1 MSKKYIQ
8 RALVLVLS
16 LLLALAAFAAPAFAD
31 DAAAPA
37 AAAGESAARTFT
49 WTDNEPLV
57 LNIRADEGFRMPEFF
72 LLRINDAEYTVF
84 TTGAE
89 NPEGIAYDSPT
100 GKLTVAP
107 ALIRDGDSF
116 SLIGSAVGVHV
127 DAEGLTDIAVAADL
141 GRDFSA
147 AKTLELALAPA
158 EGYVLPAELHLVIN
172 DILYTVY
179 TDGTVYNDGVAFDP
193 ARGVLTVDAS
203 YLKIGQTL
211 TLSGAAVCVDPEKK
225 AEQERQTDPNLYIAV
240 DVTALENI
248 IFTESASDTE
258 LKRGEGNVVTLAPG
272 QGFVLDLAPASG
284 TVLPEAL
291 SVTIRRADGFVIEE
305 TFRFDGKENAQFLA
319 FDPAAR
325 QMSIAANI
333 ILNLDTVIIAP
344 AKPEPAPEP
353 TPTAAPTVEPTV
365 EPTAT
370 PSAEPTAA
378 PSAEPTAAPAVSPAA
393 SPAVSPSASP
403 AASPACSPSAS
414 PAVKLTAEP
423 SASPTAAAAAS
434 PAASP
439 AVSPAAVTPAP

>member
-57 LNIRADEGFRMPEFF
+57 LNIRADDGFRMPEFF

-89 NPEGIAYDSPT
+89 NPEGIAYDSST
-100 GKLTVAP
+100 GKLSVSP
-107 ALIRDGDSF
+107 ALIHDGDSF
-116 SLIGSAVGVHV
+116 AIVGSAVGVHV
-127 DAEGLTDIAVAADL
+127 DAEGLTDIAVSADL

-147 AKTLELALAPA
+147 AKPLELALAPA

-179 TDGTVYNDGVAFDP
+179 TGGTVYNDGVAFDP

-211 TLSGAAVCVDPEKK
+211 TLSGAAVCVDPDKE
-225 AEQERQTDPNLYIAV
+225 AEQEQETDPNLYVAV

-248 IFTESASDTE
+248 TFTETASNTE
-258 LKRGEGNVVTLAPG
+258 MKRGEGNVVTLAPG
-272 QGFVLDLAPASG
+272 QNLALSVAPAPG

-319 FDPAAR
+319 FDPAAQ
-325 QMSIAANI
+325 QMRIAANI
-333 ILNLDTVIIAP
+333 ILNLDAIVIVPVPAP
-344 AKPEPAPEP
+344 AAEP
-353 TPTAAPTVEPTV
+353 TPEPTAAPAV

-370 PSAEPTAA
+370 PSVEPSVEPSVAPSTA
-378 PSAEPTAAPAVSPAA
+378 PSAEPTSAPTASPSVSPT
-393 SPAVSPSASP
+393 VSPSPSP
-403 AASPACSPSAS
+403 
-414 PAVKLTAEP
+414 
-423 SASPTAAAAAS
+423 AAS

-439 AVSPAAVTPAP
+439 VISPTVRPSTSPVE

>member
-8 RALVLVLS
+8 RALVLALT
-16 LLLALAAFAAPAFAD
+16 LLLTLAVLAVPAFAD
-31 DAAAPA
+31 DADTPA
-37 AAAGESAARTFT
+37 DPAGESAARVFT
-49 WTDNEPLV
+49 WTEDEPLS
-57 LNIRADEGFRMPEFF
+57 LTLRADEGFRMPDFF

-84 TTGAE
+84 TNGAE
-89 NPEGIAYDSPT
+89 NPEGIAYDAAE

-107 ALIRDGDSF
+107 SLIHDGDSF
-116 SLIGSAVGVHV
+116 AIVGSAVGVHV
-127 DAEGLTDIAVAADL
+127 DAEGMTDIAVSADL

-147 AKTLELALAPA
+147 AKPLELALTPA

-211 TLSGAAVCVDPEKK
+211 TLSGAAVCVDPDKE
-225 AEQERQTDPNLYIAV
+225 AEREQETDPNLYVAV

-248 IFTESASDTE
+248 TFTEAASNTE
-258 LKRGEGNVVTLAPG
+258 MKRGDGNVVTLAPG
-272 QGFVLDLAPASG
+272 QDLALSVAPAPG

-319 FDPAAR
+319 FDPAAQ
-325 QMSIAANI
+325 QMRIAANI
-333 ILNLDTVIIAP
+333 ILNLDAIVIAP
-344 AKPEPAPEP
+344 VPAPAVEP
-353 TPTAAPTVEPTV
+353 TPEPTAAPAV

-370 PSAEPTAA
+370 PSVEPSVEPSVAPSTA
-378 PSAEPTAAPAVSPAA
+378 PSAEPTSAPTA
-393 SPAVSPSASP
+393 
-403 AASPACSPSAS
+403 SPSAS
-414 PAVKLTAEP
+414 PAVAPAVLP
-423 SASPTAAAAAS
+423 SPSPAAS

-439 AVSPAAVTPAP
+439 VVSPTVRPSTSPVE

>member
-16 LLLALAAFAAPAFAD
+16 LLLALAAFAVQAFAD
-31 DAAAPA
+31 DETTAETSTAK
-37 AAAGESAARTFT
+37 TFT

-72 LLRINDAEYTVF
+72 VLRINDAEYTVF

-89 NPEGIAYDSPT
+89 NPEGITYDSST
-100 GKLTVAP
+100 GKLSVSP
-107 ALIRDGDSF
+107 ALIHDGDSF
-116 SLIGSAVGVHV
+116 ALVGSAVGVHV
-127 DAEGLTDIAVAADL
+127 DAEGLTDISVSADL

-147 AKTLELALAPA
+147 AKPLELALTPA

-179 TDGTVYNDGVAFDP
+179 TDGTVYNDGVVFDP

-211 TLSGAAVCVDPEKK
+211 TLSGAAVCVDPDKE
-225 AEQERQTDPNLYIAV
+225 AEREQEIDPNLYVAV

-248 IFTESASDTE
+248 TFTETASNTE
-258 LKRGEGNVVTLAPG
+258 MKRGEGNVVTLAPG
-272 QGFVLDLAPASG
+272 QDLALSVAPAPG

-319 FDPAAR
+319 FDPAAQ
-325 QMSIAANI
+325 QMRIAANI
-333 ILNLDTVIIAP
+333 ILNLDAIVIAP
-344 AKPEPAPEP
+344 VPAPAVEP
-353 TPTAAPTVEPTV
+353 SAEPTV
-365 EPTAT
+365 EPSAAPAVEPSAT
-370 PSAEPTAA
+370 PSVEPSVEPSVAPSTA
-378 PSAEPTAAPAVSPAA
+378 PSAEPTSAPTA
-393 SPAVSPSASP
+393 
-403 AASPACSPSAS
+403 SPSAS
-414 PAVKLTAEP
+414 PAVLP
-423 SASPTAAAAAS
+423 SP
-434 PAASP
+434 SP
-439 AVSPAAVTPAP
+439 AVSPAVSPVVSPSASPLPHITG

>member
-72 LLRINDAEYTVF
+72 LLRINDTEYTVL

-225 AEQERQTDPNLYIAV
+225 AEQEQQTDPNLYIAV

-248 IFTESASDTE
+248 TFTESASDTE

-272 QGFVLDLAPASG
+272 QGLALDLAPASG

-344 AKPEPAPEP
+344 AKSEPAPEP
-353 TPTAAPTVEPTV
+353 TPSAQPSAAPTVEPTV

-378 PSAEPTAAPAVSPAA
+378 PAVSPAAAPAVSPAA

-423 SASPTAAAAAS
+423 SASPTTAAV
-434 PAASP
+434 ASP
-439 AVSPAAVTPAP
+439 AVSPAVTPAP

>member
-8 RALVLVLS
+8 RGLVLVLS
-16 LLLALAAFAAPAFAD
+16 LLLALAAFAVPAFAD
-31 DAAAPA
+31 DEAAPTA
-37 AAAGESAARTFT
+37 TTTAKTFT

-72 LLRINDAEYTVF
+72 VLRINDAEYTVF

-89 NPEGIAYDSPT
+89 NPEGIAYDSST
-100 GKLTVAP
+100 GKLSVSP
-107 ALIRDGDSF
+107 ALIHDGDSF
-116 SLIGSAVGVHV
+116 ALVGSAVGVHV
-127 DAEGLTDIAVAADL
+127 DAEGLTDIAVSADL

-147 AKTLELALAPA
+147 AKPLELALAHA

-211 TLSGAAVCVDPEKK
+211 TLSGAAVCVDPDKE
-225 AEQERQTDPNLYIAV
+225 AEREQEIDPNLYVAV

-248 IFTESASDTE
+248 TFTGTASNTE
-258 LKRGEGNVVTLAPG
+258 MKRGEGNVVTLAPG
-272 QGFVLDLAPASG
+272 QDLALSVAPAPG

-305 TFRFDGKENAQFLA
+305 TFRFDGKDNAQFLA
-319 FDPAAR
+319 FDPATQ
-325 QMSIAANI
+325 QMRIAANI
-333 ILNLDTVIIAP
+333 ILNLDAIVIAP
-344 AKPEPAPEP
+344 VPAPAAEP
-353 TPTAAPTVEPTV
+353 SAEPTV
-365 EPTAT
+365 EP
-370 PSAEPTAA
+370 S
-378 PSAEPTAAPAVSPAA
+378 AAPAAEPSTTPSVEPSVEPAA
-393 SPAVSPSASP
+393 DPTTAPSSEPTSAPTASPSASP
-403 AASPACSPSAS
+403 TVSPSPS
-414 PAVKLTAEP
+414 P
-423 SASPTAAAAAS
+423 AAS

-439 AVSPAAVTPAP
+439 VVSPTVRPSTSPVE

>member
-8 RALVLVLS
+8 RGLVLALT
-16 LLLALAAFAAPAFAD
+16 LLALAAFAVPAFAD
-31 DAAAPA
+31 DEA
-37 AAAGESAARTFT
+37 SAETSTAKTFT

-89 NPEGIAYDSPT
+89 NPEGVTYDSST
-100 GKLTVAP
+100 GKLTVSP
-107 ALIRDGDSF
+107 ALIHDGDSF
-116 SLIGSAVGVHV
+116 ALVGSAVGVHV
-127 DAEGLTDIAVAADL
+127 DAEGLTDIVVSADL

-211 TLSGAAVCVDPEKK
+211 TLSGAAVCVDPDKE
-225 AEQERQTDPNLYIAV
+225 AEREQEIDPNLYVAV
-240 DVTALENI
+240 DITALENI
-248 IFTESASDTE
+248 TFTESASNTE
-258 LKRGEGNVVTLAPG
+258 MKRGEGNVVTLAPG
-272 QGFVLDLAPASG
+272 QDLALSVAPAPG

-319 FDPAAR
+319 FDPAAQ
-325 QMSIAANI
+325 QMRIAANI
-333 ILNLDTVIIAP
+333 ILNLDAIVIAP
-344 AKPEPAPEP
+344 VPAPAVEP
-353 TPTAAPTVEPTV
+353 TAEPTSAPTVEPSAAPAT
-365 EPTAT
+365 EPSAT
-370 PSAEPTAA
+370 PSVEPSVEPSVAPSIA
-378 PSAEPTAAPAVSPAA
+378 PSAEPTSAPTASPSA

-403 AASPACSPSAS
+403 AASPAVSPVVSPTVRPSAS
-414 PAVKLTAEP
+414 PVE
-423 SASPTAAAAAS
+423 
-434 PAASP
+434 
-439 AVSPAAVTPAP
+439 

>member
-8 RALVLVLS
+8 RSLVLALT
-16 LLLALAAFAAPAFAD
+16 LLVALAVFAVPAFAD
-31 DAAAPA
+31 DEATAETSTAK
-37 AAAGESAARTFT
+37 TFT

-72 LLRINDAEYTVF
+72 VLRINDAEYTVF

-89 NPEGIAYDSPT
+89 NPEGITYDSST
-100 GKLTVAP
+100 GKLSVSP
-107 ALIRDGDSF
+107 ALIHDGDSF
-116 SLIGSAVGVHV
+116 ALVGSAVGVHV

-147 AKTLELALAPA
+147 VKTLELALAPA

-211 TLSGAAVCVDPEKK
+211 TLSGAAVCVDPDKE
-225 AEQERQTDPNLYIAV
+225 AEREQEIDPNLYVAV
-240 DVTALENI
+240 DVTALDNI
-248 IFTESASDTE
+248 TFTETASNTE
-258 LKRGEGNVVTLAPG
+258 MKRGEGNVVTLAPG
-272 QGFVLDLAPASG
+272 QDLALSVAPAPG

-319 FDPAAR
+319 FDPAAQ
-325 QMSIAANI
+325 QMRIAANI
-333 ILNLDTVIIAP
+333 ILNLDAIVIAP
-344 AKPEPAPEP
+344 VPVPAVEP
-353 TPTAAPTVEPTV
+353 TPEPTAAPAV

-370 PSAEPTAA
+370 PSVEPSVEPAA
-378 PSAEPTAAPAVSPAA
+378 DPTTLPSAEPTSAPTASPSVSPT
-393 SPAVSPSASP
+393 VSPSP
-403 AASPACSPSAS
+403 
-414 PAVKLTAEP
+414 
-423 SASPTAAAAAS
+423 
-434 PAASP
+434 SP
-439 AVSPAAVTPAP
+439 AVSPAVSPDVSPTVRPSTSPVE

>member
-8 RALVLVLS
+8 RGLVLALT
-16 LLLALAAFAAPAFAD
+16 LLLALAAFAVPAFAD
-31 DAAAPA
+31 D
-37 AAAGESAARTFT
+37 ESHAEASTAKTFT

-89 NPEGIAYDSPT
+89 NPEGIEYDSTT
-100 GKLTVAP
+100 GKLSVSP

-116 SLIGSAVGVHV
+116 ALVGSAVGVHV
-127 DAEGLTDIAVAADL
+127 DAEGLTDIAVSADL

-147 AKTLELALAPA
+147 AKPLELALTPA
-158 EGYVLPAELHLVIN
+158 EGYVLPTELHLVIN
-172 DILYTVY
+172 DIIYTVY
-179 TDGTVYNDGVAFDP
+179 TNGTVYNDGVAFDP

-211 TLSGAAVCVDPEKK
+211 TLSGAAVCVDPDKE
-225 AEQERQTDPNLYIAV
+225 AEQEQETDPNLYVAV

-248 IFTESASDTE
+248 TFTESASNTE
-258 LKRGEGNVVTLAPG
+258 MKRGEGNVVTLAPG
-272 QGFVLDLAPASG
+272 QDLALSVAPAPG

-319 FDPAAR
+319 FDPAAQ
-325 QMSIAANI
+325 QMRIAANI
-333 ILNLDTVIIAP
+333 ILNLDAIIIAP
-344 AKPEPAPEP
+344 APAVEP
-353 TPTAAPTVEPTV
+353 TTEPTVEPSAAPATEPSAAPTVEPSV
-365 EPTAT
+365 EPTVTQTTA
-370 PSAEPTAA
+370 PSVEPT
-378 PSAEPTAAPAVSPAA
+378 SAPTA
-393 SPAVSPSASP
+393 
-403 AASPACSPSAS
+403 SPSAS
-414 PAVKLTAEP
+414 PAVSPAVLP
-423 SASPTAAAAAS
+423 SPSPAAS

-439 AVSPAAVTPAP
+439 VVSPTVRPSTSPVE

>member
-8 RALVLVLS
+8 RALVLALT
-16 LLLALAAFAAPAFAD
+16 LLLTLAVLAVPAFAD
-31 DAAAPA
+31 DADTPA
-37 AAAGESAARTFT
+37 DPAVESAARVFT
-49 WTDNEPLV
+49 WTEDEPLS
-57 LNIRADEGFRMPEFF
+57 LTLRADEGFRMPEFF
-72 LLRINDAEYTVF
+72 LLRINDTEYTVF

-89 NPEGIAYDSPT
+89 NPEGIAYDSAT
-100 GKLTVAP
+100 GKLTVSP

-116 SLIGSAVGVHV
+116 ALVGSAVGVHV
-127 DAEGLTDIAVAADL
+127 DADGLTNIAVSADL
-141 GRDFSA
+141 SRDFSA
-147 AKTLELALAPA
+147 AKPLELALTPA

-211 TLSGAAVCVDPEKK
+211 TLSGAAVCVDPDKE
-225 AEQERQTDPNLYIAV
+225 AEREQETDPNLYVAV

-248 IFTESASDTE
+248 TFTEAASNTE
-258 LKRGEGNVVTLAPG
+258 MKRGEGNVVTLAPG
-272 QGFVLDLAPASG
+272 QDLALSVAHAPG

-319 FDPAAR
+319 FDPAAQ
-325 QMSIAANI
+325 QMRIAANI
-333 ILNLDTVIIAP
+333 ILNLDAIVIAP
-344 AKPEPAPEP
+344 VPAPAAEP
-353 TPTAAPTVEPTV
+353 TPEPTAAPAV

-370 PSAEPTAA
+370 PSVEPSVEPSVAPSTA
-378 PSAEPTAAPAVSPAA
+378 PSAEPTSAPTA
-393 SPAVSPSASP
+393 SPSASP
-403 AASPACSPSAS
+403 TVSPSPS
-414 PAVKLTAEP
+414 P
-423 SASPTAAAAAS
+423 AAS

-439 AVSPAAVTPAP
+439 VVSPTVRPSTSPVE

>member
-8 RALVLVLS
+8 RALVLALT
-16 LLLALAAFAAPAFAD
+16 LLLTLAVLAVPAFAD
-31 DAAAPA
+31 DADTPA
-37 AAAGESAARTFT
+37 DPAGESAARVFT
-49 WTDNEPLV
+49 WTEDEPLS
-57 LNIRADEGFRMPEFF
+57 LTLRTDEGFRMPDFF

-84 TTGAE
+84 TNGAE
-89 NPEGIAYDSPT
+89 NPEGIAYDSAT
-100 GKLTVAP
+100 GKLTVSP

-116 SLIGSAVGVHV
+116 ALVGSAVGVHV
-127 DAEGLTDIAVAADL
+127 DAEGLTDIAVSADL

-147 AKTLELALAPA
+147 AKPLELALAPA

-211 TLSGAAVCVDPEKK
+211 TLSGAAVCIDPDKE
-225 AEQERQTDPNLYIAV
+225 ADREQETDPNLYVAV

-248 IFTESASDTE
+248 TFTETASNTE
-258 LKRGEGNVVTLAPG
+258 MKRGEGNVVTLAPG
-272 QGFVLDLAPASG
+272 QDLALSVAPAPG

-319 FDPAAR
+319 FDPAAQ
-325 QMSIAANI
+325 QMRIAANI
-333 ILNLDTVIIAP
+333 ILNLDAIVIAP
-344 AKPEPAPEP
+344 VPAPAAEP
-353 TPTAAPTVEPTV
+353 TPEPTAAPAV

-370 PSAEPTAA
+370 PSVEPSVEPSVAPSPAPRAEPT
-378 PSAEPTAAPAVSPAA
+378 SAPTASPSVSPT
-393 SPAVSPSASP
+393 VSPSPSP
-403 AASPACSPSAS
+403 
-414 PAVKLTAEP
+414 
-423 SASPTAAAAAS
+423 AAS

-439 AVSPAAVTPAP
+439 VVSPTVRPSTSPVE

>member
-8 RALVLVLS
+8 RALVLALT
-16 LLLALAAFAAPAFAD
+16 LLLTLAVLAVPAFAD
-31 DAAAPA
+31 DADTPA
-37 AAAGESAARTFT
+37 DPAVESAARVFT
-49 WTDNEPLV
+49 WTEDEPLS
-57 LNIRADEGFRMPEFF
+57 LTLRADEGFRMPEFF
-72 LLRINDAEYTVF
+72 LLRINDTEYTVF

-89 NPEGIAYDSPT
+89 NPEGIAYDSAT
-100 GKLTVAP
+100 GKLTVSP

-116 SLIGSAVGVHV
+116 ALVGSAVGVHV
-127 DAEGLTDIAVAADL
+127 DADGLTNIAVSADL
-141 GRDFSA
+141 SRDFSA
-147 AKTLELALAPA
+147 AKPLELALTPA

-211 TLSGAAVCVDPEKK
+211 TLSGAAVCVDPDKE
-225 AEQERQTDPNLYIAV
+225 AEREQETDPNLYVAV

-248 IFTESASDTE
+248 TFTEAASNTE
-258 LKRGEGNVVTLAPG
+258 MKRGEGNVVTLAPG
-272 QGFVLDLAPASG
+272 QDLALSVAPAPG

-319 FDPAAR
+319 FDPAAQ
-325 QMSIAANI
+325 QMRIAANI
-333 ILNLDTVIIAP
+333 ILNLDAIVIAP
-344 AKPEPAPEP
+344 VPAPAAEP
-353 TPTAAPTVEPTV
+353 TPEPTAAPAV

-370 PSAEPTAA
+370 PSVEPSVEPSVAPSTA
-378 PSAEPTAAPAVSPAA
+378 PSAEPTSAPTA
-393 SPAVSPSASP
+393 SPSASP
-403 AASPACSPSAS
+403 TVSPSPS
-414 PAVKLTAEP
+414 P
-423 SASPTAAAAAS
+423 AAS

-439 AVSPAAVTPAP
+439 VVSPTVRPSTSPVE

>member
-8 RALVLVLS
+8 RSLVLALT
-16 LLLALAAFAAPAFAD
+16 LLVALAVFAVPAFAD
-31 DAAAPA
+31 DEATAETSTAK
-37 AAAGESAARTFT
+37 TFT

-72 LLRINDAEYTVF
+72 VLRINDAEYTVF

-89 NPEGIAYDSPT
+89 NPEGITYDSST
-100 GKLTVAP
+100 GKLSVSP
-107 ALIRDGDSF
+107 ALIHDGDSF
-116 SLIGSAVGVHV
+116 ALVGSAVGVHV

-147 AKTLELALAPA
+147 VKTLELALAPA

-211 TLSGAAVCVDPEKK
+211 TLSGAAVCVDPDKE
-225 AEQERQTDPNLYIAV
+225 AEREQEIDPNLYVAV
-240 DVTALENI
+240 DVTALDNI
-248 IFTESASDTE
+248 TFTETASNTE
-258 LKRGEGNVVTLAPG
+258 MKRGEGNVVTLAPG
-272 QGFVLDLAPASG
+272 QDLALSVAPAPC

-319 FDPAAR
+319 FDPAAQ
-325 QMSIAANI
+325 QMRIAANI
-333 ILNLDTVIIAP
+333 ILNLDAIVIAP
-344 AKPEPAPEP
+344 VPVPAVEP
-353 TPTAAPTVEPTV
+353 TPEPTAAPAV

-370 PSAEPTAA
+370 PSVEPSVEPAA
-378 PSAEPTAAPAVSPAA
+378 DPTTLPSAEPTSAPTASPSVSPT
-393 SPAVSPSASP
+393 VSPSP
-403 AASPACSPSAS
+403 
-414 PAVKLTAEP
+414 
-423 SASPTAAAAAS
+423 
-434 PAASP
+434 SP
-439 AVSPAAVTPAP
+439 AVSPAVSPDVSPTVRPSTSPVE

>member
-8 RALVLVLS
+8 RGLVLALT
-16 LLLALAAFAAPAFAD
+16 LLVALAAFAVPAFAD

-72 LLRINDAEYTVF
+72 VLRINDTEYTVF

-89 NPEGIAYDSPT
+89 NPEGIEYDSTT
-100 GKLTVAP
+100 GKLSVSP
-107 ALIRDGDSF
+107 ALIHDGDSF
-116 SLIGSAVGVHV
+116 ALVGSAVGVHV
-127 DAEGLTDIAVAADL
+127 DAEGLTDIAVSADL

-147 AKTLELALAPA
+147 AKPLELALAPA

-211 TLSGAAVCVDPEKK
+211 TLSGAAVCVDPDKE
-225 AEQERQTDPNLYIAV
+225 AEREQEIDPNLYVAV
-240 DVTALENI
+240 DVTALDNI
-248 IFTESASDTE
+248 TFTESASNTE
-258 LKRGEGNVVTLAPG
+258 MKRGEGNVVTLAPG
-272 QGFVLDLAPASG
+272 QDLALSVAPAPG

-319 FDPAAR
+319 FDPAAQ
-325 QMSIAANI
+325 QMRIAANI
-333 ILNLDTVIIAP
+333 ILNLDAIVIAP
-344 AKPEPAPEP
+344 VPAPAVEP
-353 TPTAAPTVEPTV
+353 TPEPTAAPAV

-370 PSAEPTAA
+370 PSVEPSVEPSVAPSTA
-378 PSAEPTAAPAVSPAA
+378 PSAEPTSAPTA
-393 SPAVSPSASP
+393 SPSASP
-403 AASPACSPSAS
+403 TVSPSPS
-414 PAVKLTAEP
+414 P
-423 SASPTAAAAAS
+423 AAS

-439 AVSPAAVTPAP
+439 VVSPTVRPSTSPVE

>member
-8 RALVLVLS
+8 RALVLALT
-16 LLLALAAFAAPAFAD
+16 LLLTLAVLAVPAFAD
-31 DAAAPA
+31 DADTPA
-37 AAAGESAARTFT
+37 DPAVESAARVFT
-49 WTDNEPLV
+49 WTEDEPLS
-57 LNIRADEGFRMPEFF
+57 LTLRADEGFRMPEFF
-72 LLRINDAEYTVF
+72 LLRINDTEYTVF

-89 NPEGIAYDSPT
+89 NLEGIAYDSAT
-100 GKLTVAP
+100 GKLAVSP

-116 SLIGSAVGVHV
+116 ALVGSAVGVHV
-127 DAEGLTDIAVAADL
+127 DADGLTNIAVSADL
-141 GRDFSA
+141 SRDFSA
-147 AKTLELALAPA
+147 AKPLELALTPA

-211 TLSGAAVCVDPEKK
+211 TLSGAAVCVDPDKE
-225 AEQERQTDPNLYIAV
+225 AEREQETDPNLYVAV

-248 IFTESASDTE
+248 TFTEAASNTE
-258 LKRGEGNVVTLAPG
+258 MKRGEGNVVTLAPG
-272 QGFVLDLAPASG
+272 QDLALSVAPAPG

-319 FDPAAR
+319 FDPAAQQIR
-325 QMSIAANI
+325 IAANI
-333 ILNLDTVIIAP
+333 ILNLDAIVIAP
-344 AKPEPAPEP
+344 VPAPAVEP
-353 TPTAAPTVEPTV
+353 TPEPTAAPAV

-370 PSAEPTAA
+370 PSVEPSVMPTAAPSTA
-378 PSAEPTAAPAVSPAA
+378 PSAEPTSAPTA
-393 SPAVSPSASP
+393 SPSASP
-403 AASPACSPSAS
+403 TVSPSPS
-414 PAVKLTAEP
+414 P
-423 SASPTAAAAAS
+423 AAS

-439 AVSPAAVTPAP
+439 VVSPMVKPSASPVE

>member
-8 RALVLVLS
+8 RGLVLALT
-16 LLLALAAFAAPAFAD
+16 LLLALAAFAVPAFAD

-37 AAAGESAARTFT
+37 TAAGESAARTFT

-57 LNIRADEGFRMPEFF
+57 LNIRADEGFRMPDFF
-72 LLRINDAEYTVF
+72 LLRINDTEYTVF

-89 NPEGIAYDSPT
+89 NPEGITYDSTT
-100 GKLTVAP
+100 GKLSVSP

-116 SLIGSAVGVHV
+116 ALVGSAVGVHV

-211 TLSGAAVCVDPEKK
+211 TLSGAAVCVDPDKE
-225 AEQERQTDPNLYIAV
+225 AEHEQETDPNLYVAV

-248 IFTESASDTE
+248 TFTESASNTE
-258 LKRGEGNVVTLAPG
+258 MKRGEGNVVTLVPG
-272 QGFVLDLAPASG
+272 QDLALSVAPALG

-319 FDPAAR
+319 FDPAAQ
-325 QMSIAANI
+325 QMRIAANI
-333 ILNLDTVIIAP
+333 ILNLDAIVIAP
-344 AKPEPAPEP
+344 VPVPAVEPTAEPTVEPSAAPAAEP
-353 TPTAAPTVEPTV
+353 STTPSVEPSVVPSVTPTAAP
-365 EPTAT
+365 AT
-370 PSAEPTAA
+370 A
-378 PSAEPTAAPAVSPAA
+378 PSAEPTSAPTA
-393 SPAVSPSASP
+393 SPSASP
-403 AASPACSPSAS
+403 TVSPS
-414 PAVKLTAEP
+414 P
-423 SASPTAAAAAS
+423 
-434 PAASP
+434 SP
-439 AVSPAAVTPAP
+439 AVSPAVSPVVSPTVRPSTSPVE

>member
-8 RALVLVLS
+8 RALVLALT
-16 LLLALAAFAAPAFAD
+16 LLLTLAVLAVPAFAD
-31 DAAAPA
+31 DADTPA
-37 AAAGESAARTFT
+37 DPAGESAARVFT
-49 WTDNEPLV
+49 WTEDEPLS
-57 LNIRADEGFRMPEFF
+57 LTLRADEGFRMPDFF

-84 TTGAE
+84 TNGAE
-89 NPEGIAYDSPT
+89 NPEGIAYDSAT
-100 GKLTVAP
+100 GKLTVSP

-116 SLIGSAVGVHV
+116 ALVGSAVGVHV
-127 DAEGLTDIAVAADL
+127 DAEGLTDIAVSADL

-147 AKTLELALAPA
+147 AKPLELALAPA

-211 TLSGAAVCVDPEKK
+211 TLSGAAVCIDPDKE
-225 AEQERQTDPNLYIAV
+225 AEREQETDPNLYVAV

-248 IFTESASDTE
+248 TFTETASNTE
-258 LKRGEGNVVTLAPG
+258 MKRGEGNVVTLAPG
-272 QGFVLDLAPASG
+272 QDLALSVAPAPG

-319 FDPAAR
+319 FDPAAQ
-325 QMSIAANI
+325 QMRIAANI
-333 ILNLDTVIIAP
+333 ILNLDAIVIAP
-344 AKPEPAPEP
+344 VPAPAAEP
-353 TPTAAPTVEPTV
+353 TPEPTAAPAV

-370 PSAEPTAA
+370 PSVEPSVEPSVAPSTA
-378 PSAEPTAAPAVSPAA
+378 PSAEPTSAPTASPSVSPT
-393 SPAVSPSASP
+393 VSPSPSP
-403 AASPACSPSAS
+403 
-414 PAVKLTAEP
+414 
-423 SASPTAAAAAS
+423 AAS

-439 AVSPAAVTPAP
+439 VVSPTVRPSTSPVE

>member
-8 RALVLVLS
+8 RGLVLALT
-16 LLLALAAFAAPAFAD
+16 LLLALAAFAVPAFAD
-31 DAAAPA
+31 DEAVPTETSTAK
-37 AAAGESAARTFT
+37 TFT

-72 LLRINDAEYTVF
+72 LLRINDTEYTVF

-89 NPEGIAYDSPT
+89 NPEGIAYDSAT
-100 GKLTVAP
+100 GKLSVSP

-116 SLIGSAVGVHV
+116 ALVGSAVGVHV
-127 DAEGLTDIAVAADL
+127 DAEGLTDIAVSADL

-147 AKTLELALAPA
+147 AKPLELALAPA

-211 TLSGAAVCVDPEKK
+211 TLSGAAVCVDPDKE
-225 AEQERQTDPNLYIAV
+225 AEQEQETDTNLYIAV

-248 IFTESASDTE
+248 TFTEAASNTE
-258 LKRGEGNVVTLAPG
+258 MKRGEGNVVTLAPG
-272 QGFVLDLAPASG
+272 QDLALPVAPAPG

-319 FDPAAR
+319 FDPAAQ
-325 QMSIAANI
+325 QMRIAANI
-333 ILNLDTVIIAP
+333 ILNLDAIVIAP
-344 AKPEPAPEP
+344 VPAPAVEP
-353 TPTAAPTVEPTV
+353 TPEPTAAPAV

-370 PSAEPTAA
+370 PSVEPSVEPSVAPSTA
-378 PSAEPTAAPAVSPAA
+378 PSAEPTSAPTA
-393 SPAVSPSASP
+393 SPSASP
-403 AASPACSPSAS
+403 TVSPS
-414 PAVKLTAEP
+414 P
-423 SASPTAAAAAS
+423 
-434 PAASP
+434 SP
-439 AVSPAAVTPAP
+439 AVSPAVSPVVSPTVRPSTSPVE

>member
-8 RALVLVLS
+8 RALVLALT
-16 LLLALAAFAAPAFAD
+16 LLLTLAVLAVPAFAD
-31 DAAAPA
+31 DADTPA
-37 AAAGESAARTFT
+37 DPAGESAARVFT
-49 WTDNEPLV
+49 WTEDEPLS
-57 LNIRADEGFRMPEFF
+57 LTLRADEGFRMPDFF

-84 TTGAE
+84 TNGAE
-89 NPEGIAYDSPT
+89 NPEGIAYDSAT
-100 GKLTVAP
+100 GKLTVSP

-116 SLIGSAVGVHV
+116 ALVGSAVGVHV
-127 DAEGLTDIAVAADL
+127 DAEGLTDIAVSADL

-147 AKTLELALAPA
+147 AKPLELALAPA

-211 TLSGAAVCVDPEKK
+211 TLSGAAVCIDPDKE
-225 AEQERQTDPNLYIAV
+225 AEREQETDPNLYVAV

-248 IFTESASDTE
+248 TFTETASNTE
-258 LKRGEGNVVTLAPG
+258 MKRGEGNVVTLAPG
-272 QGFVLDLAPASG
+272 QDLALSVAPAPG

-319 FDPAAR
+319 FDPAAQ
-325 QMSIAANI
+325 QMRIAANI
-333 ILNLDTVIIAP
+333 ILNLDAIVIAP
-344 AKPEPAPEP
+344 VPAPAAEP
-353 TPTAAPTVEPTV
+353 TPEPTAAPAV

-370 PSAEPTAA
+370 PSVEPGVEPSVAPSTA
-378 PSAEPTAAPAVSPAA
+378 PSAEPTSAPTASPSVSPT
-393 SPAVSPSASP
+393 VSPSPSP
-403 AASPACSPSAS
+403 
-414 PAVKLTAEP
+414 
-423 SASPTAAAAAS
+423 AAS

-439 AVSPAAVTPAP
+439 VVSPTVRPSTSPVE

>member
-8 RALVLVLS
+8 RALVLALT
-16 LLLALAAFAAPAFAD
+16 LLLTLAVLAVPAFAD
-31 DAAAPA
+31 DADTPA
-37 AAAGESAARTFT
+37 DPAGESAARVFT
-49 WTDNEPLV
+49 WTEDEPLS
-57 LNIRADEGFRMPEFF
+57 LTLRADEGFRMPDFF

-84 TTGAE
+84 TNGAE
-89 NPEGIAYDSPT
+89 NPEGIAYDSAT
-100 GKLTVAP
+100 GKLTVSP

-116 SLIGSAVGVHV
+116 ALVGSAVGVHV
-127 DAEGLTDIAVAADL
+127 DAEGLTDIAVSADL

-147 AKTLELALAPA
+147 AKPLELALAPA

-179 TDGTVYNDGVAFDP
+179 TDGMVYNDGVAFDP

-211 TLSGAAVCVDPEKK
+211 TLSGAAVCIDPDKE
-225 AEQERQTDPNLYIAV
+225 AEREQETDPNLYVAV

-248 IFTESASDTE
+248 TFTETASNTE
-258 LKRGEGNVVTLAPG
+258 MKRGEGNVVTLAPG
-272 QGFVLDLAPASG
+272 QDLALSVAPAPG

-319 FDPAAR
+319 FDPAAQ
-325 QMSIAANI
+325 QMRIAANI
-333 ILNLDTVIIAP
+333 ILNLDAIVIAP
-344 AKPEPAPEP
+344 VPAPAVEP
-353 TPTAAPTVEPTV
+353 TPEPTAAPAV

-370 PSAEPTAA
+370 PSVEPSVEPSVAPSTA
-378 PSAEPTAAPAVSPAA
+378 PSAEPTSAPTASPSVSPT
-393 SPAVSPSASP
+393 VSPSPSP
-403 AASPACSPSAS
+403 
-414 PAVKLTAEP
+414 
-423 SASPTAAAAAS
+423 AAS

-439 AVSPAAVTPAP
+439 VVSPTVRPSTSPVE

>member
-8 RALVLVLS
+8 RGLVLALT
-16 LLLALAAFAAPAFAD
+16 LLVALAAFAVPAFAD
-31 DAAAPA
+31 DEAPTETSTA
-37 AAAGESAARTFT
+37 KTFT

-72 LLRINDAEYTVF
+72 VLRINDAEYTVF

-89 NPEGIAYDSPT
+89 NPEGIAYDSST
-100 GKLTVAP
+100 GKLSVSP
-107 ALIRDGDSF
+107 ALIHDGDSF
-116 SLIGSAVGVHV
+116 ALVGSAVGVHV
-127 DAEGLTDIAVAADL
+127 DAEGLTDIAVSADL

-147 AKTLELALAPA
+147 TKPLELALTPA

-211 TLSGAAVCVDPEKK
+211 TLSGAAICIDPDKE
-225 AEQERQTDPNLYIAV
+225 AEREQETDPNLYVAV

-248 IFTESASDTE
+248 TFTESASNTE
-258 LKRGEGNVVTLAPG
+258 MKRGEGNVVTLVPG
-272 QGFVLDLAPASG
+272 QDLALSVAPAPG

-319 FDPAAR
+319 FDPAAQ
-325 QMSIAANI
+325 QMRIAANI
-333 ILNLDTVIIAP
+333 ILNLDAIVIAP
-344 AKPEPAPEP
+344 VPAPAAEP
-353 TPTAAPTVEPTV
+353 TTEPTAAPAVEPSAAPAV

-370 PSAEPTAA
+370 PSVEPSVMPTAAPSTA
-378 PSAEPTAAPAVSPAA
+378 PSAEPTSAPTA
-393 SPAVSPSASP
+393 
-403 AASPACSPSAS
+403 SPSAS
-414 PAVKLTAEP
+414 PAVLPAVLP
-423 SASPTAAAAAS
+423 SPSPAAS

-439 AVSPAAVTPAP
+439 VVSPTVRPSTSPVE

>member
-72 LLRINDAEYTVF
+72 LLRINDAEFTVF
-84 TTGAE
+84 TTGAG

-225 AEQERQTDPNLYIAV
+225 AEQEQQTDPNLYIAV

-248 IFTESASDTE
+248 TFTESASDTE

-272 QGFVLDLAPASG
+272 QGLVLDLAPASG

-378 PSAEPTAAPAVSPAA
+378 PAVSPAA

-414 PAVKLTAEP
+414 PAVKPTTEP

>member
-8 RALVLVLS
+8 RALVLALT
-16 LLLALAAFAAPAFAD
+16 LLLTLAVLAVPAFAD
-31 DAAAPA
+31 DADTPA
-37 AAAGESAARTFT
+37 DPAGESAARVFT
-49 WTDNEPLV
+49 WTEDEPLS
-57 LNIRADEGFRMPEFF
+57 LTLRADEGFRMPDFF

-84 TTGAE
+84 TNGAE
-89 NPEGIAYDSPT
+89 NPEGIAYDSAT
-100 GKLTVAP
+100 GKLTVSP

-116 SLIGSAVGVHV
+116 ALVGSAVGVHV
-127 DAEGLTDIAVAADL
+127 DAEGLTDIAVSADL

-147 AKTLELALAPA
+147 AKPLELALAPA

-211 TLSGAAVCVDPEKK
+211 TLSGAAVCIDPDKE
-225 AEQERQTDPNLYIAV
+225 AEREQETDPNLYVAV

-248 IFTESASDTE
+248 TFTETASNTE
-258 LKRGEGNVVTLAPG
+258 MKRGEGNVVTLAPG
-272 QGFVLDLAPASG
+272 QDLALSVAPAPG

-319 FDPAAR
+319 FDPAAQ
-325 QMSIAANI
+325 QMRIAANI
-333 ILNLDTVIIAP
+333 ILNLDAIVIAP
-344 AKPEPAPEP
+344 VPAPAAEP
-353 TPTAAPTVEPTV
+353 TPEPTAAPAV

-370 PSAEPTAA
+370 PSVEPSVEPSVAPSTA
-378 PSAEPTAAPAVSPAA
+378 PSAEPTSAPTA
-393 SPAVSPSASP
+393 SPSASP
-403 AASPACSPSAS
+403 TVSPSPS
-414 PAVKLTAEP
+414 P
-423 SASPTAAAAAS
+423 AAS

-439 AVSPAAVTPAP
+439 VVSPTVRPSTSPVE

>member
-1 MSKKYIQ
+1 ML
-8 RALVLVLS
+8 ALT
-16 LLLALAAFAAPAFAD
+16 LLLTLAVLAVPAFAD
-31 DAAAPA
+31 DADTPA
-37 AAAGESAARTFT
+37 DPAGESAARVFT
-49 WTDNEPLV
+49 WTEDEPLS
-57 LNIRADEGFRMPEFF
+57 LTLRADEGFRMPDFF

-84 TTGAE
+84 TNGAE
-89 NPEGIAYDSPT
+89 NPEGIAYDSAT
-100 GKLTVAP
+100 GKLTVSP

-116 SLIGSAVGVHV
+116 ALVGSAVGVHV
-127 DAEGLTDIAVAADL
+127 DAEGLTDIAVSADL

-147 AKTLELALAPA
+147 AKPLELALAPA

-211 TLSGAAVCVDPEKK
+211 TLSGAAVCIDPDKE
-225 AEQERQTDPNLYIAV
+225 AEREQETDPNLYVAV

-248 IFTESASDTE
+248 TFTETASNTE
-258 LKRGEGNVVTLAPG
+258 MKRGEGNVVTLAPG
-272 QGFVLDLAPASG
+272 QDLALSVAPAPG

-319 FDPAAR
+319 FDPAAQ
-325 QMSIAANI
+325 QMRIAANI
-333 ILNLDTVIIAP
+333 ILNLDAIVIAP
-344 AKPEPAPEP
+344 VPAPAAEP
-353 TPTAAPTVEPTV
+353 TPEPTAAPAV

-370 PSAEPTAA
+370 PSVEPSVEPSVAPSTA
-378 PSAEPTAAPAVSPAA
+378 PSAEPTSAPTASPSVSPT
-393 SPAVSPSASP
+393 VSPSPSP
-403 AASPACSPSAS
+403 
-414 PAVKLTAEP
+414 
-423 SASPTAAAAAS
+423 AAS

-439 AVSPAAVTPAP
+439 VVSPTVRPSTSPVE

>member
-16 LLLALAAFAAPAFAD
+16 LLLALAAFAVPAFAD
-31 DAAAPA
+31 DDAAPA
-37 AAAGESAARTFT
+37 ETSTAKTFT

-89 NPEGIAYDSPT
+89 NPEGVTYDSST
-100 GKLTVAP
+100 GKLSVSP
-107 ALIRDGDSF
+107 ALIHDGDSF
-116 SLIGSAVGVHV
+116 ALVGSAVGVHV
-127 DAEGLTDIAVAADL
+127 DTEGLTDIVVSADL

-147 AKTLELALAPA
+147 AKPLELALTPA

-179 TDGTVYNDGVAFDP
+179 TDGTVYNDGVVFDP

-211 TLSGAAVCVDPEKK
+211 TLSGAAVCIDPDKE
-225 AEQERQTDPNLYIAV
+225 AEREQEVDPNLYVAV

-248 IFTESASDTE
+248 TFTETASNTE
-258 LKRGEGNVVTLAPG
+258 MKRGEGNVVTLVPG
-272 QGFVLDLAPASG
+272 QDLALSVAPAPG

-319 FDPAAR
+319 FDPAAQ
-325 QMSIAANI
+325 QMRIAANI
-333 ILNLDTVIIAP
+333 ILNLDAIVIAP
-344 AKPEPAPEP
+344 VPAPAVEP
-353 TPTAAPTVEPTV
+353 TPEPTAAPAV

-370 PSAEPTAA
+370 PSVEPSVMPTAAPSTA
-378 PSAEPTAAPAVSPAA
+378 PSAEPTSAPTA
-393 SPAVSPSASP
+393 
-403 AASPACSPSAS
+403 SPSAS
-414 PAVKLTAEP
+414 PAVLP
-423 SASPTAAAAAS
+423 SP
-434 PAASP
+434 SP
-439 AVSPAAVTPAP
+439 AVSPAVSPVVSPTVRPSTSPVE

>member
-8 RALVLVLS
+8 RALVLALT
-16 LLLALAAFAAPAFAD
+16 LLLTLAVLAVPAFAD
-31 DAAAPA
+31 DADTPA
-37 AAAGESAARTFT
+37 DPAVESAARVFT
-49 WTDNEPLV
+49 WTEDEPLS
-57 LNIRADEGFRMPEFF
+57 LTLRADEGFRMPEFF
-72 LLRINDAEYTVF
+72 LLRINDTEYTVF

-89 NPEGIAYDSPT
+89 NPEGIAYDSAT
-100 GKLTVAP
+100 GKLTVSP

-116 SLIGSAVGVHV
+116 ALVGSAVGVHV
-127 DAEGLTDIAVAADL
+127 DADGLTNIAVSADL
-141 GRDFSA
+141 SRDFSA
-147 AKTLELALAPA
+147 AKPLELALTPA

-211 TLSGAAVCVDPEKK
+211 TLSGAAVCVDPDKE
-225 AEQERQTDPNLYIAV
+225 AEREQETDPNLYVAV

-248 IFTESASDTE
+248 TFTEAASNTE
-258 LKRGEGNVVTLAPG
+258 MKRGEGNVVTLVPG
-272 QGFVLDLAPASG
+272 QDLALSVAPAPG

-319 FDPAAR
+319 FDPAAQ
-325 QMSIAANI
+325 QMRIAANI
-333 ILNLDTVIIAP
+333 ILNLDAIVIAP
-344 AKPEPAPEP
+344 VPAPAAEP
-353 TPTAAPTVEPTV
+353 TPEPTAAPAV

-370 PSAEPTAA
+370 PSVEPSVEPSVAPSTA
-378 PSAEPTAAPAVSPAA
+378 PSAEPTSAPTA
-393 SPAVSPSASP
+393 SPSASP
-403 AASPACSPSAS
+403 TVSPSPS
-414 PAVKLTAEP
+414 P
-423 SASPTAAAAAS
+423 AAS

-439 AVSPAAVTPAP
+439 VVSPTVRPSTSPVE

>member
-8 RALVLVLS
+8 RGLVLALT
-16 LLLALAAFAAPAFAD
+16 LLLALAAFAVPAFAD
-31 DAAAPA
+31 D
-37 AAAGESAARTFT
+37 ESAAQTSTAKTFT

-89 NPEGIAYDSPT
+89 NPEGIAYDSST
-100 GKLTVAP
+100 GKLSVSP
-107 ALIRDGDSF
+107 ALIHDGDSF
-116 SLIGSAVGVHV
+116 ALVGSAVGVHV
-127 DAEGLTDIAVAADL
+127 DAEGLTDIAVSADL

-147 AKTLELALAPA
+147 AKPLELALTPA
-158 EGYVLPAELHLVIN
+158 EGYVLPTELHLVIN

-211 TLSGAAVCVDPEKK
+211 TLSGAAVCVDPDKE
-225 AEQERQTDPNLYIAV
+225 AEQEQETDTNLYVAV

-248 IFTESASDTE
+248 TFTETASNTE
-258 LKRGEGNVVTLAPG
+258 MKRGEGNVVTLAPG
-272 QGFVLDLAPASG
+272 QDLALSVAPAPG

-319 FDPAAR
+319 RSRPG
-325 QMSIAANI
+325 S
-333 ILNLDTVIIAP
+333 
-344 AKPEPAPEP
+344 
-353 TPTAAPTVEPTV
+353 
-365 EPTAT
+365 
-370 PSAEPTAA
+370 
-378 PSAEPTAAPAVSPAA
+378 
-393 SPAVSPSASP
+393 
-403 AASPACSPSAS
+403 
-414 PAVKLTAEP
+414 
-423 SASPTAAAAAS
+423 
-434 PAASP
+434 
-439 AVSPAAVTPAP
+439 

>member
-8 RALVLVLS
+8 RALVLALT
-16 LLLALAAFAAPAFAD
+16 LLLTLAVLAVPAFAD
-31 DAAAPA
+31 DADTPA
-37 AAAGESAARTFT
+37 DPAGESAARVFT
-49 WTDNEPLV
+49 WTEDEPLS
-57 LNIRADEGFRMPEFF
+57 LTLRADEGFRMPDFF

-84 TTGAE
+84 TNGAE
-89 NPEGIAYDSPT
+89 NPEGIAYDSAT
-100 GKLTVAP
+100 GKLTVSP

-116 SLIGSAVGVHV
+116 ALVGSAVGVHV
-127 DAEGLTDIAVAADL
+127 DAEGLTDIAVSADL

-147 AKTLELALAPA
+147 AKPLELALAPA

-211 TLSGAAVCVDPEKK
+211 TLSGAAVCIDPDKE
-225 AEQERQTDPNLYIAV
+225 AEREQETDPNLYVAV

-248 IFTESASDTE
+248 TFTETASNTE
-258 LKRGEGNVVTLAPG
+258 MKRGEGNVVTLAPG
-272 QGFVLDLAPASG
+272 QDLALSVAPAPG

-319 FDPAAR
+319 FDPAAQ
-325 QMSIAANI
+325 QMRIAANI
-333 ILNLDTVIIAP
+333 ILNLDAIVIAP
-344 AKPEPAPEP
+344 VPAPAVEP
-353 TPTAAPTVEPTV
+353 TPEPTAAPAV

-370 PSAEPTAA
+370 PSVEPSVEPSVAPSTA
-378 PSAEPTAAPAVSPAA
+378 PSAEPTSAPTASPSVSPT
-393 SPAVSPSASP
+393 VSPSPSP
-403 AASPACSPSAS
+403 
-414 PAVKLTAEP
+414 
-423 SASPTAAAAAS
+423 AAS

-439 AVSPAAVTPAP
+439 VVSPTVRPSTSPVE

>member
-8 RALVLVLS
+8 RALVLALT
-16 LLLALAAFAAPAFAD
+16 LLLTLAVLAVPAFAD
-31 DAAAPA
+31 DADTPA
-37 AAAGESAARTFT
+37 DPAGESAARVFT
-49 WTDNEPLV
+49 WTEDEPLS
-57 LNIRADEGFRMPEFF
+57 LTLRADEGFRMPDFF

-84 TTGAE
+84 TNGAE
-89 NPEGIAYDSPT
+89 NPEGIAYDAAE

-107 ALIRDGDSF
+107 SLIHDGDSF
-116 SLIGSAVGVHV
+116 AIVGSAVGVHV
-127 DAEGLTDIAVAADL
+127 DAEGLTDIAVSADL

-147 AKTLELALAPA
+147 AKPLELALAPA

-179 TDGTVYNDGVAFDP
+179 TGGTVYNDGVAFDP

-211 TLSGAAVCVDPEKK
+211 TLSGAAVCVDPDKE
-225 AEQERQTDPNLYIAV
+225 AEQEQETDPNLYVAV

-248 IFTESASDTE
+248 TFTETASNTE
-258 LKRGEGNVVTLAPG
+258 MKRGEGNVVTLAPG
-272 QGFVLDLAPASG
+272 QNLALSVAPAPG

-319 FDPAAR
+319 FDPAAQ
-325 QMSIAANI
+325 QMRIAANI
-333 ILNLDTVIIAP
+333 ILNLDAIVIAP
-344 AKPEPAPEP
+344 VPAPAVEP
-353 TPTAAPTVEPTV
+353 TPEPTAAPAV

-370 PSAEPTAA
+370 PSVEPSVEPSVAPSTAPSSEPT
-378 PSAEPTAAPAVSPAA
+378 SAPTA
-393 SPAVSPSASP
+393 SPSASP
-403 AASPACSPSAS
+403 TVSPSPS
-414 PAVKLTAEP
+414 P
-423 SASPTAAAAAS
+423 AAS

-439 AVSPAAVTPAP
+439 VVSPTVRPSTSPVE

>member
-8 RALVLVLS
+8 RGLVLALT
-16 LLLALAAFAAPAFAD
+16 LLLALAAFAVPAFAD
-31 DAAAPA
+31 DDTPA
-37 AAAGESAARTFT
+37 ETSTAKTFT

-72 LLRINDAEYTVF
+72 VLRINDAEYTVF

-89 NPEGIAYDSPT
+89 NPEGVTYDSST
-100 GKLTVAP
+100 GKLSVSP
-107 ALIRDGDSF
+107 ALIHDGDSF
-116 SLIGSAVGVHV
+116 ALVGSAVGVHV
-127 DAEGLTDIAVAADL
+127 DAEGLTDIAVSADL

-147 AKTLELALAPA
+147 AKPLELALTPV

-211 TLSGAAVCVDPEKK
+211 TLSGAAVCVDPDKE
-225 AEQERQTDPNLYIAV
+225 AESEQETDTNLYIAV

-248 IFTESASDTE
+248 TFTEAASNTE
-258 LKRGEGNVVTLAPG
+258 MKRGEGNVVTLAPG
-272 QGFVLDLAPASG
+272 QDLALSVAPAPG

-319 FDPAAR
+319 FDPAAQQIR
-325 QMSIAANI
+325 IAANI
-333 ILNLDTVIIAP
+333 ILNLDAIVIAP
-344 AKPEPAPEP
+344 VPAPAVEP
-353 TPTAAPTVEPTV
+353 TPEPTAAPAV

-370 PSAEPTAA
+370 PSVEPSVMPTAAPSTA
-378 PSAEPTAAPAVSPAA
+378 PSAEPTSAPTA
-393 SPAVSPSASP
+393 SPSASP
-403 AASPACSPSAS
+403 TVSPSPS
-414 PAVKLTAEP
+414 P
-423 SASPTAAAAAS
+423 AAS

-439 AVSPAAVTPAP
+439 VVSPMVKPSASPVE

>member
-8 RALVLVLS
+8 RSLVLALT
-16 LLLALAAFAAPAFAD
+16 LLVALAVFAVPAFAD
-31 DAAAPA
+31 DEATAETSTAK
-37 AAAGESAARTFT
+37 TFT

-72 LLRINDAEYTVF
+72 VLRINDAEYTVF

-89 NPEGIAYDSPT
+89 NPEGIEYDSST
-100 GKLTVAP
+100 GKLSVSP
-107 ALIRDGDSF
+107 ALIHDGDSF
-116 SLIGSAVGVHV
+116 ALVGSAVGVHV
-127 DAEGLTDIAVAADL
+127 AAEGLTDIAVSADL

-147 AKTLELALAPA
+147 AKPVELALTPA

-211 TLSGAAVCVDPEKK
+211 TLSGAAVCIDPDKE
-225 AEQERQTDPNLYIAV
+225 AEREQEADPNLYVAV

-248 IFTESASDTE
+248 TFTETASNTE
-258 LKRGEGNVVTLAPG
+258 MKRGEGNVVTLAPG
-272 QGFVLDLAPASG
+272 QDLALSVAPAPG

-319 FDPAAR
+319 FDPATQ
-325 QMSIAANI
+325 QMRIAANI
-333 ILNLDTVIIAP
+333 ILNLDAIVIAP
-344 AKPEPAPEP
+344 VPAPAVEP
-353 TPTAAPTVEPTV
+353 TP
-365 EPTAT
+365 
-370 PSAEPTAA
+370 
-378 PSAEPTAAPAVSPAA
+378 EPTAAPAVEPSATPSVEPSVMPTAAPSTAPSAEPTFAPTASPSASPAVSPAVLPSPSPAA
-393 SPAVSPSASP
+393 SPAVSP
-403 AASPACSPSAS
+403 
-414 PAVKLTAEP
+414 VV
-423 SASPTAAAAAS
+423 SPTVRPSTS
-434 PAASP
+434 P
-439 AVSPAAVTPAP
+439 VE